1 MEKGRSTVPLFL
13 KKQKPPTLPHDSFV
27 KKNLLSVSIFL
38 ICSFCLYLIFDSLSP
53 HLPKFN
59 EPPRL
64 YSNQCQRDL
73 RLTLL
78 EAIQQAKQSIHLVM
92 FGLNDAP
99 ILSAI
104 KQKAQQNV
112 DVNIYYDPKG
122 SPRLRDLTE
131 VARVHRISNN
141 GLMHQKI
148 LVLDEE
154 MVFIGSANMTTTS
167 LRMHDNLMVGF
178 MNQKA
183 AKFLQ
188 QKTPHQSGYLK
199 TTVGGQEIEIWLLP
213 DPRGHAL
220 NDLRKK
226 IRLANKSIRIAL
238 FTYTHPALI
247 EEVIAAHQR
256 GIEVSVIIDMHTG
269 LGASAKGIQQ
279 MKKEGVNVLMS
290 QGVQLMHHK
299 FVWIDEKTLLTGSA
313 NWTKAAFYKNNDCFI
328 TLYNLTADQK
338 SFMKKLWRRIKTESK
353 PF

>member
-1 MEKGRSTVPLFL
+1 MPLFL
-13 KKQKPPTLPHDSFV
+13 KKPEPPDPPRDSFA
-27 KKNLLSVSIFL
+27 KKHSLSVSVFL
-38 ICSFCLYLIFDSLSP
+38 ICVFCLYLIFDSLSP

-92 FGLNDAP
+92 FGLSDEP

-104 KQKAQQNV
+104 KQKAERGV
-112 DVNIYYDPKG
+112 DVNIFYDPKG
-122 SPRLRDLTE
+122 SPRVRGLPE
-131 VARVHRISNN
+131 VAQVHRISNN

-148 LVLDEE
+148 LIVDEQ
-154 MVFIGSANMTTTS
+154 MVFIGSANMTITS

-188 QKTPHQSGYLK
+188 QKTPQHSGYLK

-220 NDLRKK
+220 SDLRKK
-226 IRLANKSIRIAL
+226 IRLATKSIRIAL

-247 EEVIAAHQR
+247 EEVIAAHHR
-256 GIEVSVIIDMHTG
+256 GIEVSVIIDMHSG

-279 MKKEGVNVLMS
+279 MRKEGVNIFMS

-328 TLYNLTADQK
+328 TLHNLTDEQK

-353 PF
+353 PFQLHL